1 MSRNHPWSF
10 DHVVMRGY
18 VTNWKLYISFSK
30 RCMITKLCREVTYDE
45 VKSPIMWPL
54 SHVRS
59 RDKIK
64 TKYFLLNNVCGHQL
78 CRMMTYNEEI
88 SPIMSCDSLIMWSHE
103 VTWQNKN
110 KISPLLQNLWPLNL
124 AGWWLMIRE
133 TYP

>member
-1 MSRNHPWSF
+1 
-10 DHVVMRGY
+10 
-18 VTNWKLYISFSK
+18 
-30 RCMITKLCREVTYDE
+30 MITKLCREVTYDE

-103 VTWQNKN
+103 VT
-110 KISPLLQNLWPLNL
+110 
-124 AGWWLMIRE
+124 
-133 TYP
+133 